1 MTTIGLEEEF
11 MLLDPRTLAP
21 VGRAAEVIEAVRV
34 TVHAPFV
41 TSEFYASQLEYASPI
56 LSTSEDASRELGSFR
71 VALAEIA
78 TRLGV
83 VAAGVGLPF
92 DVTDDARLT
101 PGARYLDIADHFG
114 AIVADHQLNGLHV
127 HVGVPD
133 REAAIRASNRL
144 RPWLP
149 ALLALS
155 GNSPFWHGRDT
166 GFASWRCIHIR
177 RWTTSGIPPYFRDA
191 DDYDARATRLLGVGG
206 TTDIGTLNWAARPS
220 AKYPTVE
227 VRVFDAQL
235 DATTS
240 IPLALLTRGVIA
252 SPSDDDEPALPQ
264 ELLDAALWHAARYGM
279 SAGLVDPA
287 SGSMRPAAEVV
298 RRLLQVAKPGLE
310 AHGDHERV
318 AAFVDRT
325 IADGTGA
332 DRQRRAYA
340 RGGRDGLGDL
350 LAHL

>member
-21 VGRAAEVIEAVRV
+21 VGRAAEVIEAVRM

-56 LSTSEDASRELGSFR
+56 LSTSEDASRALGSFR

-78 TRLGV
+78 ARLGV

-144 RPWLP
+144 RPGCPRSSPSRATPRSGTAGTP
-149 ALLALS
+149 AS
-155 GNSPFWHGRDT
+155 RVGV
-166 GFASWRCIHIR
+166 AS
-177 RWTTSGIPPYFRDA
+177 TSGAGPPAASPRTS
-191 DDYDARATRLLGVGG
+191 ATR
-206 TTDIGTLNWAARPS
+206 TTTTL
-220 AKYPTVE
+220 V
-227 VRVFDAQL
+227 
-235 DATTS
+235 
-240 IPLALLTRGVIA
+240 PLACWGSA
-252 SPSDDDEPALPQ
+252 ALPTS
-264 ELLDAALWHAARYGM
+264 AR
-279 SAGLVDPA
+279 
-287 SGSMRPAAEVV
+287 
-298 RRLLQVAKPGLE
+298 
-310 AHGDHERV
+310 
-318 AAFVDRT
+318 
-325 IADGTGA
+325 
-332 DRQRRAYA
+332 
-340 RGGRDGLGDL
+340 
-350 LAHL
+350 

>member
-11 MLLDPRTLAP
+11 MLLDPCTLAP
-21 VGRAAEVIEAVRV
+21 VGRAAEVIEAVRM

-41 TSEFYASQLEYASPI
+41 ASEFYASQLEYASPI
-56 LSTSEDASRELGSFR
+56 LSTAEDASRALRSFR

-92 DVTDDARLT
+92 D
-101 PGARYLDIADHFG
+101 
-114 AIVADHQLNGLHV
+114 
-127 HVGVPD
+127 
-133 REAAIRASNRL
+133 
-144 RPWLP
+144 
-149 ALLALS
+149 
-155 GNSPFWHGRDT
+155 
-166 GFASWRCIHIR
+166 
-177 RWTTSGIPPYFRDA
+177 
-191 DDYDARATRLLGVGG
+191 GVGG
-206 TTDIGTLNWAARPS
+206 TTDIGTLNWAARSS
-220 AKYPTVE
+220 ARYPTVE

-240 IPLALLTRGVIA
+240 LPLALLTRGAIA
-252 SPSDDDEPALPQ
+252 SPSVDDEPALPQ

-310 AHGDHERV
+310 AHGDPERV
-318 AAFVDRT
+318 AAFVERT

-332 DRQRRAYA
+332 HRQRRAYA
-340 RGGRDGLGDL
+340 RGGRDGLGEL
-350 LAHL
+350 LANP